1 MAGFVIPLVTG
12 AGKALI
18 SSAPALA
25 QTGLVTG
32 ALGMGIGRGGRA
44 LGLPGTSV
52 EDIAGGETYSLE
64 KDKVTSVGLDDSIR
78 NFFLGTSQEEIN
90 EAAKKEAIDQ
100 VNRRTK
106 GDRLALL
113 ERSQSLG
120 GTLTGAGLQR
130 QEGETTEDVRNRLL
144 REGKKLDVLEYQQLN
159 KLPVVPGQSMAAAIA
174 AKTADDKAS
183 PLSPEN
189 RYVDQLAREQAQR
202 QYQNEV
208 LAYNERKAD
217 AQLAFQQEQAALNRK
232 ENLQM
237 RMFDRQ
243 DARAD
248 RQAADRRADRKD
260 RQALILQMMQ
270 GLSTLGASM
279 VL

>member
-1 MAGFVIPLVTG
+1 M
-12 AGKALI
+12 
-18 SSAPALA
+18 
-25 QTGLVTG
+25 
-32 ALGMGIGRGGRA
+32 
-44 LGLPGTSV
+44 
-52 EDIAGGETYSLE
+52 
-64 KDKVTSVGLDDSIR
+64 
-78 NFFLGTSQEEIN
+78 
-90 EAAKKEAIDQ
+90 
-100 VNRRTK
+100 
-106 GDRLALL
+106 
-113 ERSQSLG
+113 
-120 GTLTGAGLQR
+120 
-130 QEGETTEDVRNRLL
+130 
-144 REGKKLDVLEYQQLN
+144 REGKKLDVLEYQQLHG
-159 KLPVVPGQSMAAAIA
+159 LPTTPGQSMAAAMA
-174 AKTADDKAS
+174 AKTAKDKAS
-183 PLSPEN
+183 PLSAEN

-208 LAYNERKAD
+208 LGYNERKAD

-270 GLSTLGASM
+270 GLSSLGASM